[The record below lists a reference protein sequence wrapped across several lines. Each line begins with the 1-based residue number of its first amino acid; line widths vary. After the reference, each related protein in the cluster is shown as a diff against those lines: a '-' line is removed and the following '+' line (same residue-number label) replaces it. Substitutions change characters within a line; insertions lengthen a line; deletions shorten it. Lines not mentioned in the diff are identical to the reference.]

1 MSATKVTVE
10 STIAADRDKVWD
22 YYTNPKHITKWNF
35 ASDDWHCPKAENDMK
50 IGGKYSARMEA
61 KDGSWGFDFEAVYDE
76 VLNNE
81 KFIYTIAD
89 GRKVKVDFEN
99 LDNKTKVTVVFEAEN
114 QNPVEFQKGGWQA
127 ILDSFKKYVENN

>member
-10 STIAADRDKVWD
+10 ATIAADRNKVWD

-35 ASDDWHCPKAENDMK
+35 ASDDWHCPTAENDMK
-50 IGGKYSARMEA
+50 VGGKYSSRMEA

-76 VLNNE
+76 VLDNE
-81 KFIYTIAD
+81 RFIYTIAD
-89 GRKVKVDFEN
+89 GRKVSVDFQS
-99 LDNKTKVTVVFEAEN
+99 LGNKTKVIVVFEAEN

-127 ILDSFKKYVENN
+127 ILDSFKKYTENN